1 MCKNALYR
9 MLYNDLPDLLDAF
22 LAVLPGCWVSV
33 LLSCSALTTFEHPNT
48 SGRASEAIPSVAES
62 VQICATTRTVTVLP
76 GLLDAFLAV
85 LLGFRASA
93 LLSCSALITFG
104 RPDTSG
110 RASDA
115 TPNVAKSVLK
125 YAVPRAVQF
134 FAVLTG
140 ILDAFLAVLP
150 APEASVQPSF
160 VALTI

>member
-9 MLYNDLPDLLDAF
+9 VLYNVLPGLLDAF

-85 LLGFRASA
+85 LLSFRASA
-93 LLSCSALITFG
+93 LLSCSALIIFG
-104 RPDTSG
+104 SPKTSG
-110 RASDA
+110 GASEA
-115 TPNVAKSVLK
+115 IPNLAKSVLMH
-125 YAVPRAVQF
+125 AVPRAVRYLG
-134 FAVLTG
+134 VLPG
-140 ILDAFLAVLP
+140 LLDAFLAVLP
-150 APEASVQPSF
+150 APRASVLLPLS
-160 VALTI
+160 L